1 MINYAEIRAHLRQ
14 PLYEKLQS
22 SIILTMQNNIYALQN
37 YEFIR
42 ISGADRISFLQGQLS
57 CNTDLLCA
65 GRSLP
70 GALCNLKGR
79 VIADFRLVE
88 HNEDIIMQCAAGM
101 ADKIHATLSKYA
113 VFSKV
118 ELSQLQGKDNSAPV
132 ALGIIGRGIFE
143 ALSILNLDLPK
154 SNDGV
159 SSSATS
165 KVVRVS
171 GLSERVEI
179 WMHTKAAAEQLL
191 ATLEEEKIDDIEP
204 WLRAD
209 IEAGIVHVTPNL
221 SEEFTPQ
228 LLNYDLSGLI
238 DFKKGCYTGQEIVA
252 RMFYRGTAKR
262 RLQLASSSQSISKSS
277 KVVARASEDSGEDI
291 LAFSNTGGTDHL
303 LLAVLPVPVADS
315 RKRITLSDNAESDVC
330 IRALPYMTG

>member
-1 MINYAEIRAHLRQ
+1 MNYAEFCEHLRP
-14 PLYEKLQS
+14 PLYETPQP
-22 SIILTMQNNIYALQN
+22 SIILTMQNTIYVLES

-57 CNTDLLCA
+57 CNTKLLSA
-65 GRSLP
+65 ERSLV

-79 VIADFRLVE
+79 VIADFRLLE
-88 HNEDIIMQCAAGM
+88 IHEDIILQCAAGM
-101 ADKIHATLSKYA
+101 ADKIYATLSKYA

-118 ELSQLQGKDNSAPV
+118 ELSQLQSKDSSAPV
-132 ALGIIGRGIFE
+132 AFGIIGEGIVE
-143 ALSILNLDLPK
+143 ALSILGLDLPK

-165 KVVRVS
+165 TVVRVS
-171 GLSERVEI
+171 GLSERIEI
-179 WMHTKAAAEQLL
+179 WVHTEAVAEQLL
-191 ATLEEEKIDDIEP
+191 ATLKEEKSDDLEP

-262 RLQLASSSQSISKSS
+262 RLQLASSSHCISESS
-277 KVVARASEDSGEDI
+277 KVVVRAGEGSGEDI
-291 LAFSNTGGTDHL
+291 LVFSNAGVTDPL
-303 LLAVLPVPVADS
+303 LLAVLPVQATDS
-315 RKRITLSDNAESDVC
+315 AERMALSDNAESDVC
-330 IRALPYMTG
+330 IRALPYMTD

>member
-191 ATLEEEKIDDIEP
+191 ATLEEEKTDDIEP

-303 LLAVLPVPVADS
+303 LLAVLPIPVADS

>member
-42 ISGADRISFLQGQLS
+42 ISGTDRISFLQGQLS

-171 GLSERVEI
+171 GLSERIEI

-191 ATLEEEKIDDIEP
+191 ATLEEEKTDDIEP

-303 LLAVLPVPVADS
+303 LLAVLPIPVADS

>member
-1 MINYAEIRAHLRQ
+1 MNYAEFCEHLRP
-14 PLYEKLQS
+14 PLYETPQP
-22 SIILTMQNNIYALQN
+22 SIILTMQNTIYVLES

-57 CNTDLLCA
+57 CNTKLLSA
-65 GRSLP
+65 ERSLV

-79 VIADFRLVE
+79 VIADFRLLE
-88 HNEDIIMQCAAGM
+88 IHEDIILQCAAGM
-101 ADKIHATLSKYA
+101 ADKIYATLSKYA

-118 ELSQLQGKDNSAPV
+118 ELSQLQSKDSSAPV
-132 ALGIIGRGIFE
+132 AFGIIGEGIVE
-143 ALSILNLDLPK
+143 ALSILGLDLPK

-165 KVVRVS
+165 TVVRVS
-171 GLSERVEI
+171 GLSERIEI
-179 WMHTKAAAEQLL
+179 WVHTEAVAEQLL
-191 ATLEEEKIDDIEP
+191 ATLKEEKSDDLEP

-262 RLQLASSSQSISKSS
+262 RLQLASSSHSISESS
-277 KVVARASEDSGEDI
+277 KVVARASEDSGKDI
-291 LAFSNTGGTDHL
+291 LAFSNKGGADSL
-303 LLAVLPVPVADS
+303 LLAVLPVQVADS
-315 RKRITLSDNAESDVC
+315 GKRMTLSDNAESNVC
-330 IRALPYMTG
+330 IRALPYMTD